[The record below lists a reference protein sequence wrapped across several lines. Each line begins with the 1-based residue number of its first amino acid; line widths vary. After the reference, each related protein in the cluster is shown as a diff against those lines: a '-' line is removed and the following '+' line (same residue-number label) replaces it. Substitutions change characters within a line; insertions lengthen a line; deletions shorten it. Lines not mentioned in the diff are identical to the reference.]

1 MLNRNVPTSYLNM
14 YMTTIVI
21 KMSFIKFKYR
31 GEFRLCGR
39 KKTWFYSKIKT
50 KEKQE
55 KKKEEKR

>member
-1 MLNRNVPTSYLNM
+1 
-14 YMTTIVI
+14 MTTIVI